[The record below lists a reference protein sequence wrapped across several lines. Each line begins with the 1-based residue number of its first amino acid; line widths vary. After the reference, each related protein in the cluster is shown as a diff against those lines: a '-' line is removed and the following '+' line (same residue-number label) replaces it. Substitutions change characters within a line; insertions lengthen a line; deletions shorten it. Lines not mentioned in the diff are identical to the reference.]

1 MKRLWIKI
9 LVCLLVFTQ
18 FSAYASR
25 YSVLAQESQS
35 ETSSS
40 ELASQEEKTESLSPS
55 DPAYLKS
62 LEDSVYAQLNE
73 QLATDDVKVESVEA
87 IYYSKEYLEE
97 MLYNSKSNIYF
108 GYTLEELNQ
117 QFKGQRYVFQL
128 SESGETEVVPF
139 EDYDDSFERMIKN
152 IATGSGVILVCATI
166 SIATGGTASV
176 VFAAAATT
184 GLKVGVSSAL
194 STAVISGGL
203 TAITTGDLK
212 ASVKKAA
219 LDSSEAFKWGAIVGS
234 VSGGTSKW
242 LEQLDAKKQ
251 LTSAIKATSGIPT
264 PKESE
269 QYALTHYSKM
279 GYQNIVDQI
288 SYLNG
293 KEVPYA
299 TPGSTRPDL
308 FAWFKKKKY
317 AIEVKNYDLRKKTSF
332 EALIQELRRQ
342 FTERAEHLPED
353 VGQRLAL
360 DVRGRQFSKS
370 DIQGYVEA
378 IRSRLSDVISDL
390 PIDIIQ

>member
-25 YSVLAQESQS
+25 HSVLAQESQS
-35 ETSSS
+35 ETSSP
-40 ELASQEEKTESLSPS
+40 ELASQEEETESLSPS
-55 DPAYLKS
+55 DPTYLKS

-139 EDYDDSFERMIKN
+139 EDYDDSFERIIKN

-234 VSGGTSKW
+234 VSGGTSRW

-264 PKESE
+264 YQQSE
-269 QYALTHYSKM
+269 IDAVAYYSKL
-279 GYQNIVDQI
+279 GYQNIKTQV
-288 SYLNG
+288 SFLNG
-293 KEVPYA
+293 SEVS
-299 TPGSTRPDL
+299 TKITGSTRPDIL
-308 FAWFKKKKY
+308 AWLYGKLK
-317 AIEVKNYDLRKKTSF
+317 AIEVKNYDLVKPSNLRAMIT
-332 EALIQELRRQ
+332 ELRRQ
-342 FTERAEHLPED
+342 FSNRAAHLPE
-353 VGQRLAL
+353 GTEQRLAL
-360 DVRGRQFSKS
+360 DVRGRGYSKRM
-370 DIQGYVEA
+370 IQDYVKI
-378 IRSRLSDVISDL
+378 IREKLSDVIPDL

>member
-1 MKRLWIKI
+1 M
-9 LVCLLVFTQ
+9 
-18 FSAYASR
+18 
-25 YSVLAQESQS
+25 
-35 ETSSS
+35 
-40 ELASQEEKTESLSPS
+40 ASQEEETESLSPS

-62 LEDSVYAQLNE
+62 LEDSVYAKLNE

-139 EDYDDSFERMIKN
+139 EDYDDSFERIIKN

-166 SIATGGTASV
+166 SIATGGTVSA

-184 GLKVGVSSAL
+184 GLKVGLSSAL

-203 TAITTGDLK
+203 TAVNTGDLK
-212 ASVKKAA
+212 ASIKQTT

-264 PKESE
+264 YQQSE
-269 QYALTHYSKM
+269 IDAVAYYSKL
-279 GYQNIVDQI
+279 GYENIRTQV
-288 SYLNG
+288 SFLNG
-293 KEVPYA
+293 KEVSSKIA
-299 TPGSTRPDL
+299 GSTRPDIL
-308 FAWFKKKKY
+308 AWIDGKLR
-317 AIEVKNYDLRKKTSF
+317 AIETKNYDLVKSANLKAMIT
-332 EALIQELRRQ
+332 ELRRQ
-342 FTERAEHLPED
+342 FSNRATHLPE
-353 VGQRLAL
+353 GTEQRLAL
-360 DVRGRQFSKS
+360 DVRGRGYSKRM
-370 DIQGYVEA
+370 IQDYVKI
-378 IRSRLSDVISDL
+378 IREKLSDVVPDL

>member
-25 YSVLAQESQS
+25 HSVLAQESQS
-35 ETSSS
+35 ETSSP
-40 ELASQEEKTESLSPS
+40 ELASHEEDTESLSPS

-73 QLATDDVKVESVEA
+73 QLATDNVKVESVEA

-139 EDYDDSFERMIKN
+139 EDYDDSFERIIKN

-242 LEQLDAKKQ
+242 LEQLDTKKQ

-264 PKESE
+264 YQQSE
-269 QYALTHYSKM
+269 IDAVAYYSKL
-279 GYQNIVDQI
+279 GYENIRTQV
-288 SYLNG
+288 SFLNG
-293 KEVPYA
+293 KEVSSKIA
-299 TPGSTRPDL
+299 GSTRPDIL
-308 FAWFKKKKY
+308 AWIDGKLK
-317 AIEVKNYDLRKKTSF
+317 AIEIKNYDLVKSANLKAMIT
-332 EALIQELRRQ
+332 EWRRQ
-342 FTERAEHLPED
+342 CSNRATHLLEGTE
-353 VGQRLAL
+353 QRLSL
-360 DVRGRQFSKS
+360 EVRGRGYSKRM
-370 DIQGYVEA
+370 IQDYVKI
-378 IRSRLSDVISDL
+378 IREKLSDVVPDL

>member
-25 YSVLAQESQS
+25 HSVLAQESQS
-35 ETSSS
+35 ETSSP
-40 ELASQEEKTESLSPS
+40 ELASHEEDTESLSPS

-73 QLATDDVKVESVEA
+73 QLATDNVKVESVEA

-139 EDYDDSFERMIKN
+139 EDYDDSFERIIKN

-184 GLKVGVSSAL
+184 GLKVGVS
-194 STAVISGGL
+194 
-203 TAITTGDLK
+203 
-212 ASVKKAA
+212 
-219 LDSSEAFKWGAIVGS
+219 
-234 VSGGTSKW
+234 
-242 LEQLDAKKQ
+242 
-251 LTSAIKATSGIPT
+251 
-264 PKESE
+264 
-269 QYALTHYSKM
+269 
-279 GYQNIVDQI
+279 
-288 SYLNG
+288 
-293 KEVPYA
+293 
-299 TPGSTRPDL
+299 
-308 FAWFKKKKY
+308 
-317 AIEVKNYDLRKKTSF
+317 
-332 EALIQELRRQ
+332 
-342 FTERAEHLPED
+342 
-353 VGQRLAL
+353 
-360 DVRGRQFSKS
+360 
-370 DIQGYVEA
+370 
-378 IRSRLSDVISDL
+378 
-390 PIDIIQ
+390 

>member
-25 YSVLAQESQS
+25 HSVLAQESQS
-35 ETSSS
+35 ETSSP
-40 ELASQEEKTESLSPS
+40 ELASQEEETESLSPS
-55 DPAYLKS
+55 DPTYLKS

-139 EDYDDSFERMIKN
+139 EDYDDSFERIIKN

-234 VSGGTSKW
+234 VSGGTGKW

-269 QYALTHYSKM
+269 QYALTYYSKM

-299 TPGSTRPDL
+299 TPGSTRPDIL
-308 FAWFKKKKY
+308 AWIDGKLN
-317 AIEVKNYDLRKKTSF
+317 AIETKNYDLVKSANLRAMIT
-332 EALIQELRRQ
+332 ELRRQ
-342 FTERAEHLPED
+342 FTDRATHLPE
-353 VGQRLAL
+353 GTEQRLAL
-360 DVRGRQFSKS
+360 DVRGRGYSKRM
-370 DIQGYVEA
+370 IQDYVKI
-378 IRSRLSDVISDL
+378 IREKLSDVIPDL

>member
-25 YSVLAQESQS
+25 HSVLAQESQS
-35 ETSSS
+35 ETSSP
-40 ELASQEEKTESLSPS
+40 ELASQEEETESLSPS
-55 DPAYLKS
+55 NPAYLKS

-139 EDYDDSFERMIKN
+139 EDYDDSFERIIKN

-166 SIATGGTASV
+166 SIATGGTVSA

-203 TAITTGDLK
+203 TAVNTGDLK
-212 ASVKKAA
+212 ASIKQAT

-234 VSGGTSKW
+234 VSGGVDEW
-242 LEQLDAKKQ
+242 LGQLAAKKK
-251 LTSAIKATSGIPT
+251 LISAVKAKAGISAYRQAEIDSVAYYGKTGAKQIKTQVSF
-264 PKESE
+264 
-269 QYALTHYSKM
+269 
-279 GYQNIVDQI
+279 
-288 SYLNG
+288 LNG
-293 KEVPYA
+293 KEVSTKIA
-299 TPGSTRPDL
+299 GSTRPDIL
-308 FAWFKKKKY
+308 AVIDGKPQ
-317 AIEVKNYDLRKKTSF
+317 AIEVKNYDLVTSSNF
-332 EALIQELRRQ
+332 NSMINVLKRQ
-342 FTERAEHLPED
+342 FKNRDKHLPEGI
-353 VGQRLAL
+353 GQRLAL
-360 DVRGRQFSKS
+360 YVRGHGYSKRN
-370 DIQGYVEA
+370 IQDFVQR
-378 IRSRLSDVISDL
+378 IREKLADVVPDL

>member
-139 EDYDDSFERMIKN
+139 EDYDDSFERIIKN

-279 GYQNIVDQI
+279 GYQKIVDQI

>member
-25 YSVLAQESQS
+25 HSVLAQESQS
-35 ETSSS
+35 ETSSP
-40 ELASQEEKTESLSPS
+40 ELASQEEETESLSPS
-55 DPAYLKS
+55 DPTYLKS

-139 EDYDDSFERMIKN
+139 EDYDDSFERIIKN

-176 VFAAAATT
+176 VFATAATT
-184 GLKVGVSSAL
+184 GLKIGVSSAL

-212 ASVKKAA
+212 ASIKQAT

-234 VSGGTSKW
+234 VSGGTGKW

-251 LTSAIKATSGIPT
+251 LTSAIKATGGIPT
-264 PKESE
+264 YQQSE
-269 QYALTHYSKM
+269 IDAVAYYSKL
-279 GYQNIVDQI
+279 GYQNMKTQV
-288 SYLNG
+288 SFLNG
-293 KEVPYA
+293 SEVS
-299 TPGSTRPDL
+299 TKVTGSTRPDIL
-308 FAWFKKKKY
+308 AWFNGKLK
-317 AIEVKNYDLRKKTSF
+317 AIEVKNYDLVKPSNLRAMIT
-332 EALIQELRRQ
+332 ELRRQ
-342 FTERAEHLPED
+342 FSNRAAHLPE
-353 VGQRLAL
+353 GTEQRLAL
-360 DVRGRQFSKS
+360 DVRGRGYSKRM
-370 DIQGYVEA
+370 IQDYVKI
-378 IRSRLSDVISDL
+378 IREKLSDVIPDL

>member
-25 YSVLAQESQS
+25 HSVLAQESQS
-35 ETSSS
+35 ETSSP
-40 ELASQEEKTESLSPS
+40 ELASQEEETESLSPS

-139 EDYDDSFERMIKN
+139 EDYDDSFERIIKN

-166 SIATGGTASV
+166 SIATGGTVSA

-203 TAITTGDLK
+203 TAVNTGDLK
-212 ASVKKAA
+212 ASIKQAT

-264 PKESE
+264 YQQSE
-269 QYALTHYSKM
+269 IDAVAYYSKL
-279 GYQNIVDQI
+279 GYENIRTQV
-288 SYLNG
+288 SFLNG
-293 KEVPYA
+293 KEVSSKIA
-299 TPGSTRPDL
+299 GSTRPDIL
-308 FAWFKKKKY
+308 AWINGKLN
-317 AIEVKNYDLRKKTSF
+317 AIETKNYDLVKSANLKAMIT
-332 EALIQELRRQ
+332 ELRRQ
-342 FTERAEHLPED
+342 FSNRATHLPE
-353 VGQRLAL
+353 GAEQRLAL
-360 DVRGRQFSKS
+360 DVRGRGYSKRM
-370 DIQGYVEA
+370 IQDYVKI
-378 IRSRLSDVISDL
+378 IREKLSDVVPDL
-390 PIDIIQ
+390 PIDIIE

>member
-25 YSVLAQESQS
+25 HSVLAQESQS
-35 ETSSS
+35 ETSSP
-40 ELASQEEKTESLSPS
+40 ELVSQEEETESLSPS

-139 EDYDDSFERMIKN
+139 EDYDDSFERIIKN

-234 VSGGTSKW
+234 VSGGTGKW

-269 QYALTHYSKM
+269 QYALTYYSKM

-299 TPGSTRPDL
+299 TPGSTRPDIL
-308 FAWFKKKKY
+308 AWIDGKLN
-317 AIEVKNYDLRKKTSF
+317 AIETKNYDLVKSANLRAMIT
-332 EALIQELRRQ
+332 ELRRQ
-342 FTERAEHLPED
+342 FTDRATHLPE
-353 VGQRLAL
+353 GTEQRLAL
-360 DVRGRQFSKS
+360 DVRGRGYSKRM
-370 DIQGYVEA
+370 IQDYVKI
-378 IRSRLSDVISDL
+378 IREKLSDVVPDL

>member
-25 YSVLAQESQS
+25 HSVLAQEIQS
-35 ETSSS
+35 ETSSP
-40 ELASQEEKTESLSPS
+40 ELASQEEETESLSPS

-62 LEDSVYAQLNE
+62 LEDSVYAKLNE

-139 EDYDDSFERMIKN
+139 EDYDDSFERIIKN

-166 SIATGGTASV
+166 SIATGGTVSA

-184 GLKVGVSSAL
+184 GLKVGLSSAL

-203 TAITTGDLK
+203 TAVNTGDLK
-212 ASVKKAA
+212 ASIKQAT

-264 PKESE
+264 YQQSE
-269 QYALTHYSKM
+269 IDAVAYYSKL
-279 GYQNIVDQI
+279 GYENIRTQV
-288 SYLNG
+288 SFLNG
-293 KEVPYA
+293 KEVSSKIA
-299 TPGSTRPDL
+299 GSTRPDIL
-308 FAWFKKKKY
+308 AWIDGKLR
-317 AIEVKNYDLRKKTSF
+317 AIETKNYDLVKSANLKAMIT
-332 EALIQELRRQ
+332 ELRRQ
-342 FTERAEHLPED
+342 FSNRATHLPE
-353 VGQRLAL
+353 GTEQRLAL
-360 DVRGRQFSKS
+360 DVRGRGYSKRM
-370 DIQGYVEA
+370 IQDYVKI
-378 IRSRLSDVISDL
+378 IREKLSDVVPDL

>member
-18 FSAYASR
+18 FSAYASHH
-25 YSVLAQESQS
+25 SVLAQESQS
-35 ETSSS
+35 ETSSP
-40 ELASQEEKTESLSPS
+40 ELASQEEETESLSPS

-139 EDYDDSFERMIKN
+139 EDYDDSFERIIKN

-166 SIATGGTASV
+166 SIATGGTVSA

-203 TAITTGDLK
+203 TAVNTGDLK
-212 ASVKKAA
+212 ASIKQAT

-264 PKESE
+264 YQQSE
-269 QYALTHYSKM
+269 IDAVAYYSKL
-279 GYQNIVDQI
+279 GYENIRTQV
-288 SYLNG
+288 SFLNG
-293 KEVPYA
+293 KEVSSKIA
-299 TPGSTRPDL
+299 GSTRPDIL
-308 FAWFKKKKY
+308 AWIDGKLR
-317 AIEVKNYDLRKKTSF
+317 AIETKNYDLVKSANLKAMIT
-332 EALIQELRRQ
+332 ELRRQ
-342 FTERAEHLPED
+342 FSNRATHLPE
-353 VGQRLAL
+353 GTEQRLAL
-360 DVRGRQFSKS
+360 DVRGRGYSKRM
-370 DIQGYVEA
+370 IQDYVKI
-378 IRSRLSDVISDL
+378 IREKLSDVVPDL

>member
-9 LVCLLVFTQ
+9 LVCMLVFTQ

-139 EDYDDSFERMIKN
+139 EDYDDSFERIIKN

-166 SIATGGTASV
+166 SIATGGTVSA
-176 VFAAAATT
+176 VFAAAATN
-184 GLKVGVSSAL
+184 GLRVGVSSAL

-203 TAITTGDLK
+203 TAVNTGDLK
-212 ASVKKAA
+212 ASIKQAT

-234 VSGGTSKW
+234 VSGGVDEW
-242 LEQLDAKKQ
+242 LGQLAAKKK
-251 LTSAIKATSGIPT
+251 LISAVKAKSGISAYRQAEIDSVAYYGKT
-264 PKESE
+264 GA
-269 QYALTHYSKM
+269 Q
-279 GYQNIVDQI
+279 QI
-288 SYLNG
+288 KTQVSFLNG
-293 KEVPYA
+293 KEVSTKIA
-299 TPGSTRPDL
+299 GSTRPDIL
-308 FAWFKKKKY
+308 AVIDGKPQ
-317 AIEVKNYDLRKKTSF
+317 AIEVKNYDLVTTSNF
-332 EALIQELRRQ
+332 NSMINVLKRQ
-342 FTERAEHLPED
+342 FNNRAKHLPEGI
-353 VGQRLAL
+353 GQRLAL
-360 DVRGRQFSKS
+360 YVRGHGYSKRN
-370 DIQGYVEA
+370 IQDFVQR
-378 IRSRLSDVISDL
+378 IREKLADVVPDL

>member
-139 EDYDDSFERMIKN
+139 EDYDDSFERIIKN

-176 VFAAAATT
+176 VFATAATT
-184 GLKVGVSSAL
+184 GLKIGVSSAL

-212 ASVKKAA
+212 ASIKQAT
-219 LDSSEAFKWGAIVGS
+219 LDSSAAFKWGAIVGS
-234 VSGGTSKW
+234 VSGGAGKW

-251 LTSAIKATSGIPT
+251 LTSAIKATGGIPT
-264 PKESE
+264 YQQSE
-269 QYALTHYSKM
+269 IDAVAYYSKL
-279 GYQNIVDQI
+279 GYQNMKTQV
-288 SYLNG
+288 SFLNG
-293 KEVPYA
+293 SEVS
-299 TPGSTRPDL
+299 TKVTGSTRPDIL
-308 FAWFKKKKY
+308 AWFNGKLK
-317 AIEVKNYDLRKKTSF
+317 AIEVKNYDLVKPSNLRAMIT
-332 EALIQELRRQ
+332 ELRRQ
-342 FTERAEHLPED
+342 FSNRAAHLPE
-353 VGQRLAL
+353 GTEQRLAL
-360 DVRGRQFSKS
+360 DVRGRGYSKRM
-370 DIQGYVEA
+370 IQDYVKI
-378 IRSRLSDVISDL
+378 IREKLSDVIPDL

>member
-25 YSVLAQESQS
+25 HSVLAQESQS
-35 ETSSS
+35 ETSSP
-40 ELASQEEKTESLSPS
+40 ELASQEEETESLSPS

-62 LEDSVYAQLNE
+62 LEDSVYAKLNE

-139 EDYDDSFERMIKN
+139 EDYDDSFERIIKN

-166 SIATGGTASV
+166 SIATGGTVSA

-184 GLKVGVSSAL
+184 GLKVGLSSAL

-203 TAITTGDLK
+203 TAVNTGDLK
-212 ASVKKAA
+212 ASIKQTT

-264 PKESE
+264 YQQSE
-269 QYALTHYSKM
+269 IDAVAYYSKL
-279 GYQNIVDQI
+279 GYENIRTQV
-288 SYLNG
+288 SFLNG
-293 KEVPYA
+293 KEVSSKIA
-299 TPGSTRPDL
+299 GSTRPDIL
-308 FAWFKKKKY
+308 AWIDGKLR
-317 AIEVKNYDLRKKTSF
+317 AIETKNYDLVKSANLKAMIT
-332 EALIQELRRQ
+332 ELRRQ
-342 FTERAEHLPED
+342 FSNRATHLPE
-353 VGQRLAL
+353 GTEQRLAL
-360 DVRGRQFSKS
+360 DVRGRGYSKRM
-370 DIQGYVEA
+370 IQDYVKI
-378 IRSRLSDVISDL
+378 IREKLSDVVPDL

>member
-25 YSVLAQESQS
+25 HSVLAQESQS
-35 ETSSS
+35 ETSSP
-40 ELASQEEKTESLSPS
+40 ELASQEEETESLSPS

-62 LEDSVYAQLNE
+62 LEDSVYAKLNE

-139 EDYDDSFERMIKN
+139 EDYDDSFERIIKN

-166 SIATGGTASV
+166 SIATGGTVSA

-184 GLKVGVSSAL
+184 GLKVGLSSAL

-203 TAITTGDLK
+203 TAVNTGDLK
-212 ASVKKAA
+212 ASIKQAT

-264 PKESE
+264 YQQSE
-269 QYALTHYSKM
+269 IDAVAYYSKL
-279 GYQNIVDQI
+279 GYENIRTQV
-288 SYLNG
+288 SFLNG
-293 KEVPYA
+293 KEVSSKIA
-299 TPGSTRPDL
+299 GSTRPDIL
-308 FAWFKKKKY
+308 AWIDGKLR
-317 AIEVKNYDLRKKTSF
+317 AIETKNYDLVKSANLKAMIT
-332 EALIQELRRQ
+332 ELRRQ
-342 FTERAEHLPED
+342 FSNRATHLPE
-353 VGQRLAL
+353 GTEQRLAL
-360 DVRGRQFSKS
+360 DVRGRGYSKRM
-370 DIQGYVEA
+370 IQDYVKI
-378 IRSRLSDVISDL
+378 IREKLSDVVPDL

>member
-9 LVCLLVFTQ
+9 LVFLLVFTQ

-25 YSVLAQESQS
+25 HSVLAQESQS
-35 ETSSS
+35 ETSSP
-40 ELASQEEKTESLSPS
+40 ELASHEEDTESLSPS

-139 EDYDDSFERMIKN
+139 EDYDDSFERIIKN

>member
-25 YSVLAQESQS
+25 HSVLAQESQS
-35 ETSSS
+35 ETSSP
-40 ELASQEEKTESLSPS
+40 ELASQEEETESLSPS
-55 DPAYLKS
+55 DPTYLKS

-139 EDYDDSFERMIKN
+139 EDYDDSFERIIKN

-176 VFAAAATT
+176 VFATAATT
-184 GLKVGVSSAL
+184 GLKIGVSSAL

-212 ASVKKAA
+212 ASIKQAT

-234 VSGGTSKW
+234 VSGGTGKW

-251 LTSAIKATSGIPT
+251 LTSAIKATGGIPT
-264 PKESE
+264 YQQSE
-269 QYALTHYSKM
+269 IDAVAYYSKL
-279 GYQNIVDQI
+279 GYQNMKTQV
-288 SYLNG
+288 SFLNG
-293 KEVPYA
+293 SEVS
-299 TPGSTRPDL
+299 TKVTGSTRPDIL
-308 FAWFKKKKY
+308 AWFNGKLKD
-317 AIEVKNYDLRKKTSF
+317 IEVKNYDLVKPSNLRAMIT
-332 EALIQELRRQ
+332 ELRRQ
-342 FTERAEHLPED
+342 FSNRAAHLPE
-353 VGQRLAL
+353 GTEQRLAL
-360 DVRGRQFSKS
+360 DVRGRGYSKRM
-370 DIQGYVEA
+370 IQDYVKI
-378 IRSRLSDVISDL
+378 IREKLSDVIPDL

>member
-139 EDYDDSFERMIKN
+139 EDYYDSFERIIKN

-203 TAITTGDLK
+203 TAITTVDLK

-242 LEQLDAKKQ
+242 LEQLDTKKQ

-264 PKESE
+264 YQQSE
-269 QYALTHYSKM
+269 IDAVAYYSKL
-279 GYQNIVDQI
+279 GYENIRTQV
-288 SYLNG
+288 SFLNG
-293 KEVPYA
+293 KEVSSKIA
-299 TPGSTRPDL
+299 GSTRPDIL
-308 FAWFKKKKY
+308 AWIDGKLK
-317 AIEVKNYDLRKKTSF
+317 AIEIKNYDLVKSANLKAMIT
-332 EALIQELRRQ
+332 ELRRQ
-342 FTERAEHLPED
+342 FSNRATHLPE
-353 VGQRLAL
+353 GTEQRLAL
-360 DVRGRQFSKS
+360 DVRGRGYSKRM
-370 DIQGYVEA
+370 IQDYVKI
-378 IRSRLSDVISDL
+378 IREKLSDVVPDL

>member
-25 YSVLAQESQS
+25 HSVLAQESQS
-35 ETSSS
+35 ETSSP
-40 ELASQEEKTESLSPS
+40 ELASQEEETESLSPS

-139 EDYDDSFERMIKN
+139 EDYDDSFERIIKN

-166 SIATGGTASV
+166 SIATGGTVSA

-203 TAITTGDLK
+203 TAVNTGDLK
-212 ASVKKAA
+212 ASIKQAT

-264 PKESE
+264 YQQSE
-269 QYALTHYSKM
+269 IDAVAYYSKL
-279 GYQNIVDQI
+279 GYENIRTQV
-288 SYLNG
+288 SFLNG
-293 KEVPYA
+293 KEVSSKIA
-299 TPGSTRPDL
+299 GSTRPDIL
-308 FAWFKKKKY
+308 AWIDGKLK
-317 AIEVKNYDLRKKTSF
+317 AIETKNYDLVKSANLKAMIT
-332 EALIQELRRQ
+332 ELRRQ
-342 FTERAEHLPED
+342 FSNRATHLPE
-353 VGQRLAL
+353 GTEQRLAL
-360 DVRGRQFSKS
+360 DVRGRGYSKRM
-370 DIQGYVEA
+370 IQDYVKI
-378 IRSRLSDVISDL
+378 IREKLSDVVPDL

>member
-25 YSVLAQESQS
+25 HSVLAQESQS
-35 ETSSS
+35 ETSSP
-40 ELASQEEKTESLSPS
+40 ELASQEEETESLSPS

-139 EDYDDSFERMIKN
+139 EDYDDSFERIIKN

-264 PKESE
+264 YQQSE
-269 QYALTHYSKM
+269 IDAIAYYSKS
-279 GYQNIVDQI
+279 GYENIRTQV
-288 SYLNG
+288 SFLNG
-293 KEVPYA
+293 KEVSSKVA
-299 TPGSTRPDL
+299 GSTRPDIL
-308 FAWFKKKKY
+308 AWFDGNLN
-317 AIEVKNYDLRKKTSF
+317 AIETKNYDLVKSANLRAMIT
-332 EALIQELRRQ
+332 ELRRQ
-342 FTERAEHLPED
+342 FSNRATHLPE
-353 VGQRLAL
+353 GTEQRLAL
-360 DVRGRQFSKS
+360 DVRGRGYSKRM
-370 DIQGYVEA
+370 IQDYVKI
-378 IRSRLSDVISDL
+378 IREKLSDVVPDL

>member
-25 YSVLAQESQS
+25 HSVLAQESQS
-35 ETSSS
+35 ETSSP
-40 ELASQEEKTESLSPS
+40 ELASQEEETESLSPS

-62 LEDSVYAQLNE
+62 VEDSVYAKLNE

-139 EDYDDSFERMIKN
+139 EDYDDSFERIIKN

-166 SIATGGTASV
+166 SIATGGTVSA

-184 GLKVGVSSAL
+184 GLKVGLSSAL

-203 TAITTGDLK
+203 TAVNTGDLK
-212 ASVKKAA
+212 ATIKQAT

-251 LTSAIKATSGIPT
+251 LTSAIKATSGIPSYQQ
-264 PKESE
+264 SE
-269 QYALTHYSKM
+269 IDAVAYYSKL
-279 GYQNIVDQI
+279 GYENIRTQV
-288 SYLNG
+288 SFLNG
-293 KEVPYA
+293 KEVSSKIA
-299 TPGSTRPDL
+299 GSTRPDIL
-308 FAWFKKKKY
+308 AWIDGKLR
-317 AIEVKNYDLRKKTSF
+317 AIETKNYDLVKSANLKAMIT
-332 EALIQELRRQ
+332 ELRRQ
-342 FTERAEHLPED
+342 FSNRATHLPE
-353 VGQRLAL
+353 GTEQRLAL
-360 DVRGRQFSKS
+360 DVRGRGYSKRM
-370 DIQGYVEA
+370 IQDYVKI
-378 IRSRLSDVISDL
+378 IREKLSDVVPDL

>member
-139 EDYDDSFERMIKN
+139 EDYDDSFERIIKN